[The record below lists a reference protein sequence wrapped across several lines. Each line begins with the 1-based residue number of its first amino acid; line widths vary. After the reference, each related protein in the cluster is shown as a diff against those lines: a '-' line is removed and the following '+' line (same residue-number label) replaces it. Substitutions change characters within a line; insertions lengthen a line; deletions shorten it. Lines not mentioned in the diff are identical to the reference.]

1 MQTIEFKTIE
11 NKIYADK
18 QLASVFLVTDRF
30 ASMRTMEIQPLT
42 ITRFVTAVAKNFI
55 RLNYYRWL
63 RGLYLLGMLD
73 IQPGEVATIKKLRL
87 PIGVVN
93 MARRKKRGCK

>member
-18 QLASVFLVTDRF
+18 QLASKFIITSKFMHNSTLEV
-30 ASMRTMEIQPLT
+30 QPLT
-42 ITRFVTAVAKNFI
+42 ITRFITAVAKNFI

-73 IQPGEVATIKKLRL
+73 IQPGEVATIKKLCL